1 MNLTKRQQSA
11 VIGMILGDGYLQATG
26 AKNARLR
33 LEQSIKQK
41 DYLLWKAALLPAL
54 FQGKPIFLD
63 RIHPKTKA
71 TYQYA
76 RQQSNAS
83 PVLGNL
89 RKLFYPDGRKK
100 IPGDLAKFL
109 RDDIAFA
116 IWFYDDGY
124 YYGRDRCSYLY
135 LGTVSRDE
143 AGIAQKAIEEKFGIA
158 SKVSDKKS
166 KGFALYFSR
175 IESEKIKTILLKY
188 PVPGMAYKIPLTP

>member
-1 MNLTKRQQSA
+1 MNLTKRQQAA
-11 VIGMILGDGYLQATG
+11 VIGMVLGDGYLQATG

-41 DYLLWKAALLPAL
+41 DYLLWKAGLLPAL
-54 FQGKPIFLD
+54 FQGKPVFLD
-63 RIHPKTKA
+63 RIHPKTKKV
-71 TYQYA
+71 YQYA

-83 PVLGNL
+83 PVLGGL
-89 RKLFYPDGRKK
+89 RKLFYPNGRKR
-100 IPGDLAKFL
+100 IPDNLAKYF

-135 LGTVSRDE
+135 LGTVSRHE
-143 AGIAQKAIEEKFGIA
+143 ADVARSTIAEKFGITSTVA
-158 SKVSDKKS
+158 DKKQ
-166 KGFALYFSR
+166 KGFVLYFSR
-175 IESEKIKTILLKY
+175 IESEKIKAILKKY

>member
-1 MNLTKRQQSA
+1 MNLTKRQQVA

-41 DYLLWKAALLPAL
+41 DYLLWKAGLLPPL
-54 FQGKPIFLD
+54 FQGKPVFLD
-63 RIHPKTKA
+63 RIHPKTRK

-83 PVLGNL
+83 PVLGGL
-89 RKLFYPDGRKK
+89 RKLFYPDGRKQ
-100 IPGDLAKFL
+100 IPDDLAKFL

-116 IWFYDDGY
+116 VWFYDDGY
-124 YYGRDRCSYLY
+124 CYERDRCSYLY
-135 LGTVSRDE
+135 LGTVSRHE
-143 AGIAQKAIEEKFGIA
+143 ADIAQKAIAEKFGIA
-158 SKVSDKKS
+158 STVIDKKK

-175 IESEKIKTILLKY
+175 IESGKIKKILEKY